1 MRILV
6 DADACPKAIKDI
18 IFKAAHNRQIRT
30 MFVSN
35 HPIPL
40 ASSPFVQGRVVSKG
54 FDVADNFI
62 VNCLEAGD
70 LVITGDIPLA
80 AEVLDKG
87 AHALNPRGEM
97 FDKDTIKQRL
107 TMRDVSEQL
116 RDSGHVLKGQ
126 APLSN
131 KNRQAF
137 ANNLDRFLA
146 RAS

>member
-6 DADACPKAIKDI
+6 DADACPKAIKEI
-18 IFKAAHNRQIRT
+18 IFKAAHKRQIRT

-35 HPIPL
+35 HAIPL
-40 ASSPFVQGRVVSKG
+40 ASSPYIQGRAVSKG

-62 VNCLEAGD
+62 VNALDAGD

-80 AEVLDKG
+80 AEILEKG
-87 AHALNPRGEM
+87 GHALNPRGEM
-97 FDKDTIKQRL
+97 FDTDTIKQRL

-116 RDSGHVLKGQ
+116 RDSGHVTKGH

-131 KNRQAF
+131 KHRQAF
-137 ANNLDRFLA
+137 ANHLDSFLA
-146 RAS
+146 QR

>member
-6 DADACPKAIKDI
+6 DADACPKIIKEI
-18 IFKAAHNRQIRT
+18 IFKAAHKRQIRT

-40 ASSPFVQGRVVSKG
+40 ASSPYIQGRVVSKG

-62 VNCLEAGD
+62 VKALDKGD

-80 AEVLDKG
+80 AEVIG
-87 AHALNPRGEM
+87 EGGYALNPRGEM
-97 FDKDTIKQRL
+97 FDKDTIAQRL

-131 KNRQAF
+131 KHKQAF

-146 RAS
+146 QHS

>member
-18 IFKAAHNRQIRT
+18 IFKAAHKRQIRT

-40 ASSPFVQGRVVSKG
+40 ASSPFIQGRVVSKG

-62 VNCLEAGD
+62 VNALDAGD

-80 AEVLDKG
+80 AEILAKG
-87 AHALNPRGEM
+87 GHALNPRGEM
-97 FDKDTIKQRL
+97 FDNDTIKQRL

-116 RDSGHVLKGQ
+116 RDSGHVLKGH

-131 KNRQAF
+131 KHRQTF

-146 RAS
+146 QH